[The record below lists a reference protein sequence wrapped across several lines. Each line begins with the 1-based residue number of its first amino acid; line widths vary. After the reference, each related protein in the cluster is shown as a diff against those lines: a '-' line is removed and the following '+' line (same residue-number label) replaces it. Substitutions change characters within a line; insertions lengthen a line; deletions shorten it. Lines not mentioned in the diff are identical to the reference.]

1 LSLQFHPATGYFSMI
16 PGWAFRWAA
25 LAVLVGCG
33 TRDRLTF
40 PSENPGDG
48 DGPTTEITR
57 PASHDTAVTEGDLL
71 IVQGRSFD
79 ADGVDT
85 VYIAVGG
92 INQGFAPILGQG
104 KDTVDFAVQL
114 STLNNSG
121 ATVIVQIFGV
131 DLLGQQGDIV
141 SRQIHI
147 E

>member
-16 PGWAFRWAA
+16 RGRVFRWTA

-48 DGPTTEITR
+48 DGPITQITR
-57 PASHDTAVTEGDLL
+57 PASPDTAVTEGDLL
-71 IVQGRSFD
+71 IIQGRTYD
-79 ADGVDT
+79 QDGVDT
-85 VYIAVGG
+85 VYAAVGG
-92 INQGFAPILGQG
+92 VSQGFAPILGQG
-104 KDTVDFAVQL
+104 KDTVDFALQL
-114 STLNNSG
+114 STIGNSG

-131 DLLGQQGDIV
+131 DLLGQQGAIV

>member
-1 LSLQFHPATGYFSMI
+1 MI
-16 PGWAFRWAA
+16 PGRVFRWVA

-48 DGPTTEITR
+48 AGPITEITR
-57 PASHDTAVTEGDLL
+57 PATHDTAVTEGDLL
-71 IVQGRSFD
+71 IIQGRTYD
-79 ADGVDT
+79 QDGVDT
-85 VYIAVGG
+85 VYAAVGG
-92 INQGFAPILGQG
+92 VSQGFAPILGQG
-104 KDTVDFAVQL
+104 KDTVDFALQL
-114 STLNNSG
+114 STIGNSG

-131 DLLGQQGDIV
+131 DLLGQQGAIV